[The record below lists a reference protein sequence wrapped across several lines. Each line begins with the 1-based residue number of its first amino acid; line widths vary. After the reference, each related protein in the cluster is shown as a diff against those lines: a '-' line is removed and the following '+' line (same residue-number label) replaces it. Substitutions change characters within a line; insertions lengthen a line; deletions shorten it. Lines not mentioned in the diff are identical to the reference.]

1 MTSRRIMAAFYSA
14 RMARIAR
21 RDWGLGIGEG
31 SELGLRSRSRSGKL
45 GAGSRFPCSFRL
57 QAEVTGTSRG
67 KLEAGSDW
75 D

>member
-1 MTSRRIMAAFYSA
+1 MTSRRIMAAFYSRPPA
-14 RMARIAR
+14 RL
-21 RDWGLGIGEG
+21 DWGLGIGEG
-31 SELGLRSRSRSGKL
+31 SELGLRSRSRSRSGKL